1 MNREKLEPSCSNIW
15 KHLIN
20 SNFIFQHDSDP
31 KVTVSAVKAWL
42 DRNMHNEPQ
51 SCGYANS
58 SRALGK
64 SNTVMAG
71 RRRRTRLIVNV
82 LIA

>member
-1 MNREKLEPSCSNIW
+1 MNREKFESSCSNIW

-42 DRNMHNEPQ
+42 DRNMH
-51 SCGYANS
+51 
-58 SRALGK
+58 RAVVRL
-64 SNTVMAG
+64 TVP
-71 RRRRTRLIVNV
+71 V
-82 LIA
+82 LWESQTLSWQEEGSGPG